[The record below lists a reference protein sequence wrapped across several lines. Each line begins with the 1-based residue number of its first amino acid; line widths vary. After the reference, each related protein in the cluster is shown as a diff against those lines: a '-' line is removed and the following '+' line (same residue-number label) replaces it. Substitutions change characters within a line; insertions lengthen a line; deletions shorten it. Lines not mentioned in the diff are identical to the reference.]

1 MVPAVLVLYG
11 AVLFVNAFVL
21 LGKVEAKSAGPVNIA
36 IGIIGILIGLY
47 TGIASL
53 LGDAS
58 GFVAALLIVF
68 AVTFVLVGVMFMGGL
83 DGRAVGYYC
92 LWGAIIC
99 LMWAYGFYTVVGSM
113 ANGTFS
119 IIWAILF
126 AMFAG
131 NLAFAKPWAK
141 ITAYSAIFTA
151 FATLVI
157 PGYLLLIGVSLP

>member
-1 MVPAVLVLYG
+1 MVPALLVLYG

-92 LWGAIIC
+92 LWGVIIC
-99 LMWAYGFYTVVGSM
+99 LMWAYGFYVVVGSM

-131 NLAFAKPWAK
+131 NLAFAKPWAR